1 MSWLGEALSCR
12 RGGVSID
19 SFCLLRHMQTR
30 KNKQAMTNGIAILG
44 MRIYNISFFMFSGG
58 SRVENKSNRKLTL
71 SNSCIIAKKHF
82 ICRYITVTWRK
93 VLLTT
98 WADITELDPHTGIES
113 EAPRSL
119 HLPSRVSAE
128 VVPPSEL
135 RVFCR
140 RQMMAVGV
148 LSSPDLT
155 LVARFCYTNG
165 ASVIGTTVIVTAVI
179 WGRIFHKD
187 LQLGSRNGQ
196 KWAIKQTK
204 PNINSKKDIPPYSPL
219 EGPLGLS
226 FHHSHLPPHYISN
239 FACLSCHICLRI

>member
-44 MRIYNISFFMFSGG
+44 MRMYNISFFMFSGG

-71 SNSCIIAKKHF
+71 SNNF
-82 ICRYITVTWRK
+82 ICRCITVTWRK
-93 VLLTT
+93 VALTT
-98 WADITELDPHTGIES
+98 WADITEINPHTGIES

-155 LVARFCYTNG
+155 LVARFCYTDG

-196 KWAIKQTK
+196 KWTIKQTK
-204 PNINSKKDIPPYSPL
+204 PNINSIPPYSPL

-226 FHHSHLPPHYISN
+226 FHHSHLPTHYISN
-239 FACLSCHICLRI
+239 FASLSCHICLRI